1 MAALEAACT
10 FGVFL
15 FYRTIKR
22 LFNPRRVATTLIG
35 APAIISLGFLL
46 LAGPIGGVFAFGLAL
61 GAISP
66 IGTKTALECCDVGQ

>member
-10 FGVFL
+10 FGAFL

-35 APAIISLGFLL
+35 APAIISLGFLFWQAQ
-46 LAGPIGGVFAFGLAL
+46 LAASLHLDLP
-61 GAISP
+61 
-66 IGTKTALECCDVGQ
+66 